1 MVDGARVGG
10 GVCGVFGRV
19 GAAIH
24 VVSPKVAG
32 SSASLQAG
40 SAVVAER
47 IYPASVQATKERG
60 SYHRWSPEPR
70 LQAQAPAA
78 RGRSPSP
85 R

>member
-32 SSASLQAG
+32 SSASSQAG

-47 IYPASVQATKERG
+47 IYPSSVQATVCKYIGLETT
-60 SYHRWSPEPR
+60 YE
-70 LQAQAPAA
+70 
-78 RGRSPSP
+78 
-85 R
+85 

>member
-10 GVCGVFGRV
+10 DVCGVFGRV

-47 IYPASVQATKERG
+47 IYPSSVQATDDD
-60 SYHRWSPEPR
+60 
-70 LQAQAPAA
+70 LAPVNVSMFTYNLGDKVHVYM
-78 RGRSPSP
+78 RN
-85 R
+85 